1 MNRALSS
8 ILVAVLIAALIPSR
22 IASARPAA
30 ESVLLTVRPSTPVG
44 WKLGFDNGI
53 GATPTPSQAWYVF
66 GPGTPPIGDGS
77 IRMTVTNNI
86 SDTVAVRQMFGTRI
100 SDLTKV
106 TYATQLTTLPAFP
119 VMLQFTIDLTMTDA
133 ITDDNGAIVFD
144 PLDQNIPILTGQWQ
158 EWDAFSGKWYGT
170 DGPLA
175 ALCPQSTPCP
185 LDTMIAAFP
194 DLGFHPVNGA
204 TILKARRS
212 SIIHTTYVDD
222 LIVGVNGDN
231 LIFDFEPE
239 VPCLTTC
246 WVDAVNGNDL
256 FGGTT
261 PSASKRS
268 IQAAIDAVGPLG
280 TVKVRPGQYHEVA
293 ANRTLYNGNG
303 PHTFGLFVP
312 AAKTGIKIIGVDA
325 SNAAILSAQSVTTT
339 ITTSATNTFGPSG
352 AYIEADGVT
361 ISGLGFG
368 PNDGTSNRTIDIVG
382 DNTLLKDNVI
392 EDPNGRV
399 YVNDPRYNPS
409 TGVAHVSA
417 YKFEGNHFLNNSSL
431 EFGNGAGMS
440 GPINGRVVIANT
452 FVMSSTSKASI
463 AIHGA
468 EPGST
473 EHVYSTGGMVIY
485 GNTMRNKTE
494 GDGLHLIV
502 HGDYNNG
509 QLDWRSFWRDNDFN
523 RAVIA
528 GPELFDRIRVYT
540 GTVGTAALTKI
551 RSINTSIQ
559 VQHDRADA
567 GDTVLVS
574 KGEFRENLIFDR
586 PLLIRG
592 AGMGECA
599 RTRGSL
605 ESVIRFADPAR
616 ALVDVRTDELT
627 FDGFTLQANGS
638 SAPWMVTAEA
648 PAGLRMRKLRVLNTR
663 FNANPNAQPGGVL
676 LKNQDDALIEC
687 NYFNDLGAEAVRV
700 EAASSDEAGSNNLVY
715 RNNDSFSNAGGNLNT
730 VNGRH
735 NNLWVR
741 DNRAVEDS
749 TSLRGLNG
757 AIVIGNRYTG
767 GLDFGSGLILRGGN
781 DTVTVTQNTFTGM
794 RSAGITAF
802 DDGFGMGANHA
813 LTITEN
819 TVSAVASAFAD
830 DAALIDLRDSLG
842 TTLVQSNALR
852 FTGSTTE
859 TVHAI
864 NLAGEL
870 ESTEVLSNLIT
881 GGQADTTAVTPS
893 SGVMLRGSI
902 VAGARVSVTH
912 NIIAGF
918 VQGVHGDAL
927 LSGVDVRINRND
939 LELNSAYAIFNAG
952 SRMINGEC
960 NWYGNGRGPSRE
972 PTSGTSGTGTAVA
985 GNVSVAPWLTSPDL
999 SMQCKSP
1006 KLTIIQVISGTPR
1019 ALTGAWQF
1027 TTPTGALSLPSSGGV
1042 VTVTVA
1048 AVGQHTIVQQA
1059 QLGYVTTSSCS
1070 NGVVGNERVV
1080 TTLETAD
1087 ITCTFISRAAFRH
1100 LVMLPL
1106 AART

>member
-1 MNRALSS
+1 MNRAITS
-8 ILVAVLIAALIPSR
+8 ILAATLIVALLPAQQAA
-22 IASARPAA
+22 ARSAA

-44 WKLGFDNGI
+44 WKLGFDNGM

-77 IRMTVTNNI
+77 IRMTVTNNV
-86 SDTVAVRQMFGTRI
+86 SDTVAVRPMFGVRMA
-100 SDLTKV
+100 DLTKV

-119 VMLQFTIDLTMTDA
+119 VMLQFTVDLTMTDA

-170 DGPLA
+170 TGPLA
-175 ALCPQSTPCP
+175 TLCPESIPCT

-204 TILKARRS
+204 TVLKARRS
-212 SIIHTTYVDD
+212 PIVHTTYVDD

-231 LIFDFEPE
+231 SIFDFEPE
-239 VPCLTTC
+239 VPCLATC

-261 PSASKRS
+261 PAASKKS
-268 IQAAIDAVGPLG
+268 IQAAIDAVAPLG
-280 TVKVRPGQYHEVA
+280 TIKVRPGQYHEVA
-293 ANRTLYNGNG
+293 SNRMLHNGNG

-312 AAKTGIKIIGVDA
+312 AGKQGIKLIGVDV
-325 SNAAILSAQSVTTT
+325 SNATISSAQSVTTT

-352 AYIEADGVT
+352 VYIEADGVT

-368 PNDGTSNRTIDIVG
+368 PNDGTSNRTIDLVG
-382 DNTLLKDNVI
+382 NNALIKDNVI

-399 YVNDPRYNPS
+399 YVNDPRYNPN
-409 TGVAHVSA
+409 TGISHVGS

-431 EFGNGAGMS
+431 EFGNGAGLS
-440 GPINGRVVIANT
+440 GPISGRVVLANT
-452 FVMSSTSKASI
+452 FVMSSTDKASI

-468 EPGST
+468 EAGST

-485 GNTMRNKTE
+485 GNTLRNKTA

-540 GTVGTAALTKI
+540 GTLGGAMLTQI

-567 GDTVLVS
+567 GDTLLVS

-586 PLLIRG
+586 PLLVRG

-599 RTRGSL
+599 RTRGNL
-605 ESVIRFADPAR
+605 ESVIRFADPTR
-616 ALVDVRTDELT
+616 ALVDVRTDDLT
-627 FDGFTLQANGS
+627 LDGFTLQANES
-638 SAPWMVTAEA
+638 SMPWMLVANA
-648 PAGLRMRKLRVLNTR
+648 PAGSRVRKLRVLNTR
-663 FNANPNAQPGGVL
+663 FNANPNAQPGGML
-676 LKNQDDALIEC
+676 LQNQDDALIEC

-700 EAASSDEAGSNNLVY
+700 EAAANGDAGSNNLVY
-715 RNNDSFSNAGGNLNT
+715 RGNDSYSNAGGNLNT
-730 VNGRH
+730 IDGRH
-735 NNLWVR
+735 NNLWMR
-741 DNRAVEDS
+741 DNRAVEDHAL
-749 TSLRGLNG
+749 LRGLNE
-757 AIVIGNRYTG
+757 AIVTGNRFSG
-767 GLDFGSGLILRGGN
+767 GLEAGSGLVLRGGN
-781 DTVTVTQNTFTGM
+781 QTVTVTQNTFAGM
-794 RSAGITAF
+794 RGPGIATF
-802 DDGFGMGANHA
+802 DDGHGLGPNRA

-819 TVSAVASAFAD
+819 TLTAVASAFAD

-842 TTLVQSNALR
+842 TTLVQSNAVR
-852 FTGSTTE
+852 FTGNTTE

-870 ESTEVLSNLIT
+870 QSTEVLSNLIS
-881 GGQADTTAVTPS
+881 GGRADTSAATPS
-893 SGVMLRGSI
+893 AGVMLRGSI

-927 LSGVDVRINRND
+927 LSGVDVRVNRND

-952 SRMINGEC
+952 SRQINGEC

-972 PTSGTSGTGTAVA
+972 PTSGAGATGTAIA
-985 GNVSVAPWLTSPDL
+985 GNISIAPWLTSPDL
-999 SMQCKSP
+999 MGQCKSP
-1006 KLTIIQVISGTPR
+1006 KLTIIQIISGTPR

-1027 TTPTGALSLPSSGGV
+1027 TAPTGTLSLPNVGGTI
-1042 VTVTVA
+1042 TVTVA
-1048 AVGQHTIVQQA
+1048 AVGQHTIAQQP

-1070 NGVVGNERVV
+1070 NGAVGNERVV

-1087 ITCTFISRAAFRH
+1087 ITCTFVSRAAFRN
-1100 LVMLPL
+1100 LVLLPI
-1106 AART
+1106 AIRR